1 MSKKPIEIIKNY
13 DFKPSQIYEKDGGLF
28 ATIQENII
36 SQIVEARDEEY
47 YNFLI
52 KQIRDFIVKNNI
64 ETCFVINKE
73 ELIDCI
79 KEHNKLHCEILNLQS
94 QLDQANERLKGAIVP
109 KFKIGQ
115 EIWYVG
121 FFNNIE
127 SRIVNRIE
135 LDIENNK
142 LCELYK
148 LEHYGTDDYSYCIM
162 PFDSDRYFS
171 TEQEAQ
177 TKLQELRGGE

>member
-73 ELIDCI
+73 EMVDCLQ
-79 KEHNKLHCEILNLQS
+79 EHNKLYCEIKDLQH
-94 QLDQANERLKGAIVP
+94 QLDQQKAMWNELRV
-109 KFKIGQ
+109 F
-115 EIWYVG
+115 
-121 FFNNIE
+121 
-127 SRIVNRIE
+127 
-135 LDIENNK
+135 LDEDKLFEYFTEPFVDGYKNCLLSIKNK
-142 LCELYK
+142 
-148 LEHYGTDDYSYCIM
+148 M
-162 PFDSDRYFS
+162 
-171 TEQEAQ
+171 
-177 TKLQELRGGE
+177 QELEKEEKDDNC

>member
-1 MSKKPIEIIKNY
+1 MNNKKPIDIIKNY

-73 ELIDCI
+73 ELIDCLQ
-79 KEHNKLHCEILNLQS
+79 EHNELHCKINNLQS
-94 QLDQANERLKGAIVP
+94 QLDHQKA
-109 KFKIGQ
+109 
-115 EIWYVG
+115 
-121 FFNNIE
+121 
-127 SRIVNRIE
+127 RIE
-135 LDIENNK
+135 ELEGQFAYECECNKQFVQLQKMWNELKEWLKEQINFDKEEIEENKEIPNLPNRHYLTIENIILDK
-142 LCELYK
+142 
-148 LEHYGTDDYSYCIM
+148 M
-162 PFDSDRYFS
+162 
-171 TEQEAQ
+171 
-177 TKLQELRGGE
+177 QELEKGEKDE

>member
-1 MSKKPIEIIKNY
+1 MGEITYVYGVNLEEHTKVIEKQQQRIAEL
-13 DFKPSQIYEKDGGLF
+13 EK
-28 ATIQENII
+28 
-36 SQIVEARDEEY
+36 
-47 YNFLI
+47 
-52 KQIRDFIVKNNI
+52 
-64 ETCFVINKE
+64 
-73 ELIDCI
+73 ELA
-79 KEHNKLHCEILNLQS
+79 E
-94 QLDQANERLKGAIVP
+94 LKGKAIVP
-109 KFKIGQ
+109 RFKIGQ

-135 LDIENNK
+135 FVIENNK
-142 LCELYK
+142 LCEIYR

-177 TKLQELRGGE
+177 TKLQELRGEE

>member
-1 MSKKPIEIIKNY
+1 MNNKKPIDIIKNY

-73 ELIDCI
+73 EMVDCLQ
-79 KEHNKLHCEILNLQS
+79 EHNKLYCEIKDLQQ
-94 QLDQANERLKGAIVP
+94 QLDQQKVMWNELKEWLEYRTAENGVFDNCDSLAVEDNLI
-109 KFKIGQ
+109 
-115 EIWYVG
+115 
-121 FFNNIE
+121 
-127 SRIVNRIE
+127 
-135 LDIENNK
+135 LDK
-142 LCELYK
+142 
-148 LEHYGTDDYSYCIM
+148 M
-162 PFDSDRYFS
+162 
-171 TEQEAQ
+171 
-177 TKLQELRGGE
+177 QELEGEDE

>member
-73 ELIDCI
+73 ELIDCLQ
-79 KEHNKLHCEILNLQS
+79 EHNELHCKINNLQS
-94 QLDQANERLKGAIVP
+94 QLDQQKAMWNELKEWIEKDHDWNLERGNNDCAL
-109 KFKIGQ
+109 GQ
-115 EIWYVG
+115 RWV
-121 FFNNIE
+121 
-127 SRIVNRIE
+127 
-135 LDIENNK
+135 LDK
-142 LCELYK
+142 
-148 LEHYGTDDYSYCIM
+148 M
-162 PFDSDRYFS
+162 
-171 TEQEAQ
+171 
-177 TKLQELRGGE
+177 QELEKGEKE